1 MDYIII
7 LNNIEIMKINDFSS
21 NYYLFILLISNNL
34 S

>member
-7 LNNIEIMKINDFSS
+7 LNNIEIMKIDDFSS